1 MIFLFCF
8 FSKAVICIGSEILKL
23 MKWNDFKNADV
34 FGWWSYNKYT
44 SWLNGGISRQSHKLL
59 SASSWYLHL
68 FGTRSL
74 FRTQSNICYEG
85 FFENFAKKLVLHN
98 DKLFSLDPN
107 FAFSWTNDITTR
119 LNNFFYWNYFSKNL
133 PSLYEISC
141 QGLVGKN
148 LAAFSTYFIFSLE
161 VLQKTYA
168 VSSWLLIFKTI
179 FHAKSLIITQ
189 ARSLNLDITRDIMVP
204 SEVSNWLNFLSNY
217 MCRNRPNGLCLVHNT
232 FHKSSVSEGIVCI
245 DCIL

>member
-1 MIFLFCF
+1 MINYFRWILISLFLERMTLLQDWTIF
-8 FSKAVICIGSEILKL
+8 FIGTTSQKTCHPS
-23 MKWNDFKNADV
+23 MKFHVRA
-34 FGWWSYNKYT
+34 
-44 SWLNGGISRQSHKLL
+44 L
-59 SASSWYLHL
+59 SA
-68 FGTRSL
+68 
-74 FRTQSNICYEG
+74 RTSQ
-85 FFENFAKKLVLHN
+85 L
-98 DKLFSLDPN
+98 
-107 FAFSWTNDITTR
+107 
-119 LNNFFYWNYFSKNL
+119 
-133 PSLYEISC
+133 
-141 QGLVGKN
+141 
-148 LAAFSTYFIFSLE
+148 FSTYFIFSLE